1 MPFLSLRSVSH
12 SLPDGSPLFSNVDL
26 SLGAGRVGLVGRN
39 GVGKS
44 TLLAIASGSLSPT
57 AGSVH
62 RSGTISVLA
71 QQEETRAKAT
81 VIDAFGRRAAW
92 DGLRRALAGRG
103 SAEDIGE
110 ADWTLEERIAEALAT
125 VGFARLDPLQPQAE
139 LSGGQ
144 LTRLRLAA
152 LTFDA
157 PDLILLDE
165 PTNNLDREGRDL
177 VTALLHRW
185 TGGALVASHDR
196 GLLRHMDAIAELSPA
211 GLALH
216 GGNWDAYREQKAV
229 ELQATERAIQSAETA
244 ATLARKQ
251 AQRVHERQE
260 KRNSAGRRDRARGG
274 APRIL
279 LDARRQRAEGTS
291 ARLQGVAA
299 RVQADADRKAADARA
314 LRVDAR
320 TLHADLPG
328 TTVAPG
334 RLVLSFDGVTAG
346 YTPDRPVLRDV
357 TFTISGPERVAII
370 GGNGA
375 GKSTLLALAAGHLM
389 PQQGV
394 VRRPLGS
401 AFVDQRA
408 ALLGPE
414 LTVLENFRLLNPEA
428 SDNDCRAAL
437 ARFLFRAAAAE
448 KPVGVLSGG
457 EKLRAAL
464 ACTTGH
470 AAPAL
475 LILDEPTNHLDIDSI
490 AVIEDGLTDFAGAI
504 LVVSHDEEFLD
515 RIGISRRMTLQ
526 NARLI
531 EA

>member
-1 MPFLSLRSVSH
+1 
-12 SLPDGSPLFSNVDL
+12 
-26 SLGAGRVGLVGRN
+26 
-39 GVGKS
+39 
-44 TLLAIASGSLSPT
+44 
-57 AGSVH
+57 
-62 RSGTISVLA
+62 
-71 QQEETRAKAT
+71 
-81 VIDAFGRRAAW
+81 
-92 DGLRRALAGRG
+92 
-103 SAEDIGE
+103 
-110 ADWTLEERIAEALAT
+110 
-125 VGFARLDPLQPQAE
+125 
-139 LSGGQ
+139 
-144 LTRLRLAA
+144 
-152 LTFDA
+152 
-157 PDLILLDE
+157 
-165 PTNNLDREGRDL
+165 
-177 VTALLHRW
+177 
-185 TGGALVASHDR
+185 
-196 GLLRHMDAIAELSPA
+196 
-211 GLALH
+211 
-216 GGNWDAYREQKAV
+216 
-229 ELQATERAIQSAETA
+229 
-244 ATLARKQ
+244 
-251 AQRVHERQE
+251 
-260 KRNSAGRRDRARGG
+260 
-274 APRIL
+274 
-279 LDARRQRAEGTS
+279 
-291 ARLQGVAA
+291 
-299 RVQADADRKAADARA
+299 
-314 LRVDAR
+314 
-320 TLHADLPG
+320 
-328 TTVAPG
+328 
-334 RLVLSFDGVTAG
+334 
-346 YTPDRPVLRDV
+346 V

-504 LVVSHDEEFLD
+504 LLVSHDEEFLD
-515 RIGISRRMTLQ
+515 RIGISRRITLQ
-526 NARLI
+526 NGRLI